1 MKKLVTALCI
11 AGACTIAQ
19 AKPCVSEKYKTALQY
34 QQQSAEIQAL
44 QIQSYELATLRL
56 KEILNQ
62 NPNAKNLAIVT
73 DLDETVIDNS
83 ALLARDTQTCHDYQ
97 KWDTWVDWE
106 KQGQPVLI
114 PGSLEFFNFAN
125 EHGVKIFYVSDRT
138 QANKTA
144 TIKSLEKLNLPQ
156 VNANSVLLLDS
167 PKQQRRESI
176 QTANY
181 NIVMLLGDSLPDFST
196 DFNSKQPKEERTAA
210 VQRTKAHF
218 GKDWIVLPNAS
229 YGAWTKDQLEPWVK

>member
-1 MKKLVTALCI
+1 M
-11 AGACTIAQ
+11 
-19 AKPCVSEKYKTALQY
+19 
-34 QQQSAEIQAL
+34 
-44 QIQSYELATLRL
+44 
-56 KEILNQ
+56 
-62 NPNAKNLAIVT
+62 T
-73 DLDETVIDNS
+73 DLDETVIDNA

-138 QANKTA
+138 QTNKAA

-167 PKQQRRESI
+167 SKQQRRETI
-176 QTANY
+176 EAANY

-196 DFNSKQPKEERTAA
+196 DFNSKQLKEERAAA